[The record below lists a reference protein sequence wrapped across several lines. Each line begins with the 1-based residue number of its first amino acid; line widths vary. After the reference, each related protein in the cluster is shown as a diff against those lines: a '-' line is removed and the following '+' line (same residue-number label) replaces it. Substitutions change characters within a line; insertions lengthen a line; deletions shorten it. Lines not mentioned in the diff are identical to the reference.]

1 MSLDSIK
8 KGWKELIE
16 QNKAKLEAWESVTY
30 LTKKDG
36 SAFKSMSRNFKNAT
50 YKRESFRGNTLFSLE
65 VDTKFTKNYGI
76 SYVKDQIDC
85 GDKDKPNT
93 LEEIKEKVSETIVNI
108 KYNIEFLETQL
119 EMIDY
124 AYKEFSKSYNDL
136 RNDLKDLCGNNIFL
150 ASMICK
156 DIVKRQN
163 YW

>member
-93 LEEIKEKVSETIVNI
+93 LEELKK
-108 KYNIEFLETQL
+108 KCQKQL
-119 EMIDY
+119 
-124 AYKEFSKSYNDL
+124 
-136 RNDLKDLCGNNIFL
+136 
-150 ASMICK
+150 
-156 DIVKRQN
+156 
-163 YW
+163 